1 MSQQQQQPQQAREL
15 TPAEVAAGEAHI
27 TGTELKATEI
37 QALVRNMDHSKK
49 KWRHLRREEFMVKM
63 EHENSVLYYNYP
75 SLWQMHAEDRLD
87 STFFEMLSMKR
98 KVEKGEITPEAASV
112 VMGKKLYEKF
122 IPQVTEN
129 APPVPTMSYEDYYK
143 QFGGS
148 THTAPASP
156 HTSSEHP

>member
-1 MSQQQQQPQQAREL
+1 MSQPPQQAREL

-27 TGTELKATEI
+27 TATELKATEI

-63 EHENSVLYYNYP
+63 EQENSVLYYNYP
-75 SLWQMHAEDRLD
+75 SLWQMHSEDRLD
-87 STFFEMLSMKR
+87 ATFFEMLSMKR
-98 KVEKGEITPEAASV
+98 KVEKGEITAEQASV
-112 VMGKKLYEKF
+112 VVGKKLYEKF

-143 QFGGS
+143 QFGNS
-148 THTAPASP
+148 NAPEARR
-156 HTSSEHP
+156 

>member
-1 MSQQQQQPQQAREL
+1 MSQQPQQAREL

-49 KWRHLRREEFMVKM
+49 KWRHLRREEFMAKM
-63 EHENSVLYYNYP
+63 EQENSVLYYNYP

-87 STFFEMLSMKR
+87 STFFEMLAMKR
-98 KVEKGEITPEAASV
+98 KVEKGEITPEQASV
-112 VMGKKLYEKF
+112 VVGKKLYEKF

-143 QFGGS
+143 QFGNS
-148 THTAPASP
+148 NAPEARR
-156 HTSSEHP
+156 